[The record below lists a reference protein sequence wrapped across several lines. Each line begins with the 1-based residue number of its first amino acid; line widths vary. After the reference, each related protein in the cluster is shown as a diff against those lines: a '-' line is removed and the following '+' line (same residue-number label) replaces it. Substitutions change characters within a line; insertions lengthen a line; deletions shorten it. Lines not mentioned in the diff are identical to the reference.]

1 MNRRLQYALAIAG
14 AAAALLPQAA
24 SAALIG
30 QWDFN
35 SGTLA
40 GTVGAAIT
48 YADGPGATTQAGT
61 SFGTTTALGVPDI
74 GGTVANIMKFPAA
87 VAPAGYT
94 VPINAAGNGGGS
106 LVNQWTMIVDV
117 LFPTESN
124 NKFRTFIDTDGG
136 AIDAD
141 SELFVNAAN
150 GIGTAG
156 NYSGTVLPNTWHR
169 IAFVIDQAD
178 GVNKIRKYIDGVEV
192 GIQNA
197 GGLDGRWALSAGGFA
212 TLFSD
217 NDTDVAPGFVNSIQ
231 IYDAALSKAQVAA
244 FGKATAAGLPTTLP
258 PIPSFVENWLPK
270 GAFANPGSEV
280 GLVLNKGS
288 VTVTGITARYDG
300 ASVTPTVTT
309 VGDIITIKVPG
320 AATPARTDHTLIV
333 NFTDSVL
340 GARSLTN
347 KFRIPLN
354 FEDFDSV
361 VLGPNVD
368 EGRAGDQV
376 FSKDGPAGWTVD
388 NSQMPKNADTGASWE
403 DAGIGVTEFK
413 GWTFL
418 NRDWWVA
425 TAGDQTRSQFTLGT
439 GTVAVA
445 DPDEWDDLGNPDGT
459 VGYFNSF
466 FSSPNISV
474 AGVAANSITL
484 KFSSSWRPEAR
495 DDTGPDGQQ
504 TNDQTGVVRVSFDGG
519 AATEVIRWTSVD
531 GAPTFKPDSQN
542 ESVTVVINNPA
553 GASNMKVTF
562 GLLNA
567 GNDWWWAV
575 DNVVVDSGIVPATI
589 SAQPRGV
596 EVEEGSTL
604 NLSVTVVGDA
614 PLAYEWFRGVGA
626 SKTAIP
632 GATGATYSKALA
644 TAADAGLYSVSVSNA
659 GGSADSAAAEVKV
672 LLRNRPKTLLSE
684 DFNGL
689 VLGPNVDEGVAG
701 DQVWTKT
708 SPAGWTID
716 DTGVPG
722 AGDPANDGVTEWAGW
737 SFADRA
743 WWANTAGNQR
753 RAEFLK
759 GTGAVAI
766 ADGDEWDDQSH
777 AAGSMNT
784 FISTPAINVA
794 GLKENSVVLRFDSSW
809 RPEEPQKAV
818 IRVQFDNG
826 TPVEILRWEG
836 GNSSPFFHADNVN
849 ETVTLGINN
858 PAGASTMKV
867 TFGYIDAGNN
877 WWWAFDNV
885 VVSGTPSDFDSLQD
899 SLLTYLPFN
908 GTYADASGNNVN
920 GTAVGTTSFVEGKA
934 GQGVRVSTA
943 AGSSNYVTLGRQI
956 LFGTNRNFTVAFWA
970 KFISNSDDPSIIGT
984 KNWDGGGNVGWVIA
998 PGGNNRVQWNLNT
1011 VGGTRKDYDGPADT
1025 FAGQAWRHVVVSFDR
1040 NGNATTY
1047 VDGAQVDS
1055 RSISANFGQS
1065 IDTDTLALNIGQDG
1079 TGRYGPAFE
1088 AVIDEVAIWG
1098 RVLET
1103 SEVSRAYAKG
1113 AAGVGLFAPIPP
1125 AAIMAS
1131 ASLVN
1136 GDVKLSWTGGTA
1148 PYLVQGATQL
1158 NGEWVDIVTTSGN
1171 EVTIPAVG
1179 PVAFLR
1185 VQDGTTKTVRL
1196 FKANINAA
1204 QEVAASPVV
1213 SPATG
1218 KGFFSVTGLNA
1229 FYYISFEGT
1238 VGNVTAAHLHNAA
1251 AGVNGGV
1258 LFHLAPSPN
1267 IPANTRGGILSGV
1280 QVLTATQL
1288 TEIENSRTYVN
1299 IHSTSYPGGE
1309 LRGQLLP

>member
-74 GGTVANIMKFPAA
+74 GGTAANIMKFPAA

-117 LFPTESN
+117 LYPTESN

-136 AIDAD
+136 AINVD

-150 GIGTAG
+150 GIGTDG

-169 IAFVIDQAD
+169 IAFVVDQAD
-178 GVNKIRKYIDGVEV
+178 GVNRIRKYIDGVEV
-192 GIQNA
+192 GVQNA

-231 IYDAALSKAQVAA
+231 IYDVALSKPQIGA
-244 FGKATAAGLPTTLP
+244 FGKPTAAGLPTTLP
-258 PIPSFVENWLPK
+258 PIPAYVENWLPK
-270 GAFANPGSEV
+270 GAFGNPGTEV

-288 VTVTGITARYDG
+288 VNVTGITANYDG
-300 ASVTPTVTT
+300 SSVTPSVTT
-309 VGDIITIKVPG
+309 VGDVITIKVPG

-354 FEDFDSV
+354 FEDFEST

-368 EGRAGDQV
+368 EGRAGDKV

-388 NSQMPKNADTGASWE
+388 QSLMPTNSATGASWI
-403 DAGIGVTEFK
+403 DPGMGVTEFK

-418 NRDWWVA
+418 DRDWWVA
-425 TAGDQTRSQFTLGT
+425 TAGDQTRSQFTFAS

-459 VGYFNSF
+459 IGYFNSL

-474 AGVAANSITL
+474 TGVPANGITL
-484 KFSSSWRPEAR
+484 KFASSWRPEGK
-495 DDTGPDGQQ
+495 DDSGPDGQQ
-504 TNDQTGVVRVSFDGG
+504 TNDQTAVVRVSFDGG
-519 AATEVIRWTSVD
+519 APIEVLRWTSID
-531 GAPTFKPDSQN
+531 GAATFKADSQN
-542 ESVTVVINNPA
+542 EEVTLAINNPA
-553 GASNMKVTF
+553 GATNMKVTF

-575 DNVVVDSGIVPATI
+575 DNVVVDGGSLPPPVLSAEPSNATTV
-589 SAQPRGV
+589 AGQGATFA
-596 EVEEGSTL
+596 GAATGAA
-604 NLSVTVVGDA
+604 VTFQWFFGD
-614 PLAYEWFRGVGA
+614 
-626 SKTAIP
+626 TAIP
-632 GATGATYSKALA
+632 SGTNANLTLSNLSTSQ
-644 TAADAGLYSVSVSNA
+644 AGSYRFVASNA
-659 GGSADSAAAEVKV
+659 GGSVTSRVATLTV
-672 LLRNRPKTLLSE
+672 LPALTDNSTLRT
-684 DFNGL
+684 GL
-689 VLGPNVDEGVAG
+689 
-701 DQVWTKT
+701 
-708 SPAGWTID
+708 
-716 DTGVPG
+716 
-722 AGDPANDGVTEWAGW
+722 
-737 SFADRA
+737 R
-743 WWANTAGNQR
+743 
-753 RAEFLK
+753 
-759 GTGAVAI
+759 
-766 ADGDEWDDQSH
+766 
-777 AAGSMNT
+777 
-784 FISTPAINVA
+784 
-794 GLKENSVVLRFDSSW
+794 
-809 RPEEPQKAV
+809 
-818 IRVQFDNG
+818 
-826 TPVEILRWEG
+826 
-836 GNSSPFFHADNVN
+836 
-849 ETVTLGINN
+849 
-858 PAGASTMKV
+858 
-867 TFGYIDAGNN
+867 
-877 WWWAFDNV
+877 
-885 VVSGTPSDFDSLQD
+885 
-899 SLLTYLPFN
+899 TYLPFDGN
-908 GTYADASGNNVN
+908 YNDASGNNIN
-920 GTAVGTTSFVEGKA
+920 ATAVGAPTFVAGAVGSGAMLATTASGEG
-934 GQGVRVSTA
+934 VF
-943 AGSSNYVTLGRQI
+943 NYATLGNQI
-956 LFGTNRNFTVAFWA
+956 DFGTTQSFSVSFWA
-970 KFISNSDDPSIIGT
+970 KITSLSGDPGLIGN
-984 KNWDGGGNVGWVIA
+984 KDWDSGGNPGFVIFTTSGRRARWNYRSSDSARVDSNVA
-998 PGGNNRVQWNLNT
+998 PEAFPVDQW
-1011 VGGTRKDYDGPADT
+1011 G
-1025 FAGQAWRHVVVSFDR
+1025 HVVVSYDR
-1040 NGNATTY
+1040 GGNATTY
-1047 VDGAQVDS
+1047 VNG
-1055 RSISANFGQS
+1055 NL
-1065 IDTDTLALNIGQDG
+1065 IDTRALGANGTTFQADGMSLNIGQDG
-1079 TGRYGPAFE
+1079 AGDYSSSQVA
-1088 AVIDEVAIWG
+1088 AYDEVAIWA
-1098 RVLET
+1098 
-1103 SEVSRAYAKG
+1103 RAITQQEAALIYQSG
-1113 AAGVGLFAPIPP
+1113 AAGRSFLVAPP
-1125 AAIMAS
+1125 AAITAS

-1158 NGEWVDIVTTSGN
+1158 NGEWIDIVTTSAS

-1185 VQDGTTKTVRL
+1185 VQDRTTKTVRL

-1238 VGNVTAAHLHNAA
+1238 VGNVTASHLHNAA

-1258 LFHLAPSPN
+1258 LFHLLPSPN
-1267 IPANTRGGILSGV
+1267 FPANTRGGILTGV
-1280 QVLTATQL
+1280 QVLTEARL
-1288 TEIENSRTYVN
+1288 IEIENSRTYIN